1 MSEFSHE
8 RRIDRGSGT
17 QEEKEGG
24 STTDNRASSPNYL
37 GPGVAIAG
45 SVGFALLSITSSKSN
60 LVKLAGLGIAA
71 TGCTLALGAAF
82 AKAKGDD

>member
-1 MSEFSHE
+1 MSEFSQE

-17 QEEKEGG
+17 QEKKGDD
-24 STTDNRASSPNYL
+24 SKTNHRLSSPNYL
-37 GPGVAIAG
+37 GPGIAIAG
-45 SVGFALLSITSSKSN
+45 SVGIALLSITSNKSN

-71 TGCTLALGAAF
+71 AGGTLALGAAF